1 LRFIDLNFFAPS
13 VRDAV
18 LRAPP
23 AGDAVDAAVLRRE
36 VLTPSAGF
44 VVGGGILRRPPRP
57 ANGEKRAHGHL
68 LLVGGSVAMP
78 GAILM
83 CVAAA
88 LRSGVGL
95 VTACV
100 PAPVCST
107 AAAALPEAMWVP
119 VAVCPETGEMRDAD
133 AVLAAASSKKC
144 TAMLVGPGVGRS
156 SDETTAFLCRLVG
169 ECEAPVVALDADA
182 LQPPVVAAAVRAA
195 GPQRITIVTP
205 HAGEAKR
212 VLAGVAAAAT
222 GTSEAKGAAVGGAD
236 VNDAVIGTAV
246 RAAHGIFVQKSHR
259 TWVHFL
265 GSAAAEPDA
274 PAHQGA
280 GEREGRVC
288 KALCPHGG
296 PVLSRGGSGDLLA
309 GLIAGA
315 AAAAVAAVGSTAAA
329 AVPRAAYDG
338 VVEATLRAVC
348 EHGAA
353 ADAVAEARGEAHAQV
368 TDILSHL

>member
-1 LRFIDLNFFAPS
+1 
-13 VRDAV
+13 
-18 LRAPP
+18 
-23 AGDAVDAAVLRRE
+23 
-36 VLTPSAGF
+36 
-44 VVGGGILRRPPRP
+44 
-57 ANGEKRAHGHL
+57 
-68 LLVGGSVAMP
+68 
-78 GAILM
+78 
-83 CVAAA
+83 
-88 LRSGVGL
+88 
-95 VTACV
+95 
-100 PAPVCST
+100 
-107 AAAALPEAMWVP
+107 MWVP

-156 SDETTAFLCRLVG
+156 SDATTAFLCRLVG
-169 ECEAPVVALDADA
+169 ECKAPVVALDADA
-182 LQPPVVAAAVRAA
+182 LQPPVVSAAVRAA

-212 VLAGVAAAAT
+212 VLAGVAAAAAAN
-222 GTSEAKGAAVGGAD
+222 TSEAKGGTEVSDAAIA
-236 VNDAVIGTAV
+236 TAV

-265 GSAAAEPDA
+265 GSAAVGADGPADEGAAAE
-274 PAHQGA
+274 
-280 GEREGRVC
+280 ERVC

-315 AAAAVAAVGSTAAA
+315 AAAAVAAAGAATGA
-329 AVPRAAYDG
+329 TEVPPRAAYDG

-353 ADAVAEARGEAHAQV
+353 ADAVAEARGEIHAQV
-368 TDILSHL
+368 TDILSHI